1 MSIKVLSHIW
11 QTSQATG
18 SKLLVLLAMADFADD
33 HGGNIYPS
41 MQTLAA
47 KARLSSDQTRRVV
60 HELAAEGYIELVSMG
75 GWRNGRN
82 WANEYRI
89 LLDRPDDL
97 PEGGTCNLQGGS
109 ADARGGTS
117 ADASTVLAP
126 VQVQPSLQ
134 PSYQPSEAATATER
148 ETAAVWQAWTDNM
161 PGTITPIITDAV
173 HELLREYSAR
183 EVIRAIGIAVERNK
197 RSLGYI
203 RGCLQKGVDVAP
215 VNGAKPKSEHYI
227 TDPVTGEQRTV
238 YA

>member
-47 KARLSSDQTRRVV
+47 KARLSTDQTRRVV
-60 HELAAEGYIELVSMG
+60 HELADGGYIKLVSEG

-82 WANEYRI
+82 WANEYQI
-89 LLDRPDDL
+89 VLDRPDDMQ
-97 PEGGTCNLQGGS
+97 EGGTGKLQGGS
-109 ADARGGTS
+109 ANASGGTS

-126 VQVQPSLQ
+126 MQAQPSLQ
-134 PSYQPSEAATATER
+134 PSYQTSEAATATDQAA
-148 ETAAVWQAWTDNM
+148 AAVWQAWTDNM
-161 PGTITPIITDAV
+161 PGTITPMITDAV

-183 EVIRAIGIAVERNK
+183 EIVRAIGIAVERNK
-197 RSLGYI
+197 RTLGYV
-203 RGCLQKGVDVAP
+203 RGCLQRGVDVAP
-215 VNGAKPKSEHYI
+215 AHAEKPKSEHYI
-227 TDPVTGEQRTV
+227 TDPVTGERKRV